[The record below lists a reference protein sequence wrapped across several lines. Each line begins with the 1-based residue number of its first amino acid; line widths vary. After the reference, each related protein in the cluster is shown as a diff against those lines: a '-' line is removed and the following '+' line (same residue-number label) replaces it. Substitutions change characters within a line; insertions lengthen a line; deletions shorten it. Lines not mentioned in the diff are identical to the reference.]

1 MIKRKEHKKMDIV
14 DEGII
19 LRLIEAHNNKDERE
33 FGRTCKTI
41 VKTFGQ
47 SYIAELIRNR
57 IYENANEESDSTS
70 NDSKALRYSIQLSW
84 LNQLRRSGMISDDE
98 HARVLRQLRKDYDI
112 VSEWSPKN

>member
-1 MIKRKEHKKMDIV
+1 M
-14 DEGII
+14 
-19 LRLIEAHNNKDERE
+19 
-33 FGRTCKTI
+33 
-41 VKTFGQ
+41 
-47 SYIAELIRNR
+47 
-57 IYENANEESDSTS
+57 YENANEESDSTS